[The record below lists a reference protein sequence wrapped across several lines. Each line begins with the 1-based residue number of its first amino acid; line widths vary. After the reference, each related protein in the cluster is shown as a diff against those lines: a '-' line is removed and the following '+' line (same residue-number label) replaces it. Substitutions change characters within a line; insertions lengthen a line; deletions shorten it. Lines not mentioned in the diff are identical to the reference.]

1 MIPEVHLT
9 EYQRNRVRSEELAA
23 SGQLAAGYTE
33 LLGEWEVTV
42 ALQDRGVE
50 WAFPLGVLYLVA
62 MDEYCAA
69 HWARSED
76 AEAPSATPAVPP
88 TPDPVM
94 PQRLRRSLANCD
106 PLGELRRA
114 WMRRRRSGG
123 RCPAPGR
130 DA

>member
-9 EYQRNRVRSEELAA
+9 EYQRTRARSEELAA
-23 SGQLAAGYTE
+23 SGQVAAGYTE

-69 HWARSED
+69 HWAKCIEYVEEV
-76 AEAPSATPAVPP
+76 AAPPPAPAP
-88 TPDPVM
+88 EM
-94 PQRLRRSLANCD
+94 PERMRKSLANCD

-123 RCPAPGR
+123 RCPAPRG